1 MEQSMI
7 VIHKKIKT
15 HFVILPAGSE
25 VNRIGTYK
33 KLVSGISAFVEYDKR
48 SFNIFH
54 GRIK

>member
-1 MEQSMI
+1 MI